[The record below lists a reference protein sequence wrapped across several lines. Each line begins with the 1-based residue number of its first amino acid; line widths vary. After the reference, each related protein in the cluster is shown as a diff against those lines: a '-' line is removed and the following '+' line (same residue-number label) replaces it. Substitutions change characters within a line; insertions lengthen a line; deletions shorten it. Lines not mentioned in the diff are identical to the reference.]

1 VFMRKEIFP
10 SQVLEWI
17 NDNVYKLELPNKY
30 NISAK
35 FNVYNF
41 FFNIGDDLKLN
52 EFVERGD
59 AENQQAIQQDP
70 LQVTIQGW
78 IILRKQGMMRINK
91 QHHMIHCMWQFKVK
105 SFKGEGDDMN
115 Q

>member
-1 VFMRKEIFP
+1 
-10 SQVLEWI
+10 
-17 NDNVYKLELPNKY
+17 
-30 NISAK
+30 
-35 FNVYNF
+35 
-41 FFNIGDDLKLN
+41 
-52 EFVERGD
+52 VERGD